1 MESNNYPSV
10 NIYEDGNCDFVMVA
24 HLKLIWKV
32 LDELTSRI
40 KALESEVKALR
51 KMKPIIKRE
60 W

>member
-10 NIYEDGNCDFVMVA
+10 NIYEDGNCDYVMVV
-24 HLKLIWKV
+24 HLKRIWEV

-51 KMKPIIKRE
+51 K
-60 W
+60 